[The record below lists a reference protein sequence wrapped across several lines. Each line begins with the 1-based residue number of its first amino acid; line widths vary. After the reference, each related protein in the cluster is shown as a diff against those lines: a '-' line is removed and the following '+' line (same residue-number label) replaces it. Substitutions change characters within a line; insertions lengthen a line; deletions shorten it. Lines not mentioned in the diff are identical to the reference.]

1 VEGKLGTS
9 DKLADERDEPV
20 LAGEFGNSGK
30 SVSFN
35 LPDGGLVGWFV
46 PRGAGAP
53 DELENGDVAG
63 MGPGNGA
70 RAASPGTAAP
80 EFNAAPELGSVG
92 GVCGSESESVGR
104 FDCKPVEDGKSGNEL
119 SLKLEPAFSPELD
132 RPELE
137 LGEPTTADSLLRDEL
152 GPGSGLADAADVKDG
167 GIAAGMGI
175 KELADS
181 PFGAGL
187 TPPERDDELAPGK
200 GRYWSGGGSAR
211 APFRF

>member
-1 VEGKLGTS
+1 MEGNLGTS
-9 DKLADERDEPV
+9 DKVADERDESV
-20 LAGEFGNSGK
+20 LAVEFVNSGE
-30 SVSFN
+30 SVSFK
-35 LPDGGLVGWFV
+35 LADGGLVGWFV
-46 PRGAGAP
+46 PREAAAP
-53 DELENGDVAG
+53 DELENGDGAG
-63 MGPGNGA
+63 MGPGNGV

-80 EFNAAPELGSVG
+80 EFNAAPELGSAG

-137 LGEPTTADSLLRDEL
+137 LGERTTADSLLRDEL

-175 KELADS
+175 KEFDDS
-181 PFGAGL
+181 SFGAEL
-187 TPPERDDELAPGK
+187 PPPEREDELEPGN